1 MKSIHKPKILK
12 VDCNKQWSY
21 RVLKDQLLKIRVY
34 KYVEDTISKL
44 FIFYYQKL
52 DFFKD
57 NKFNNI

>member
-1 MKSIHKPKILK
+1 MEL
-12 VDCNKQWSY
+12 

-57 NKFNNI
+57 NKLNNL